1 MATDLER
8 LAVLIE
14 ANTKSYERSM
24 LRLQQQTEKA
34 IRGASKSIKSLDS
47 GLGSLAATAKSLGG
61 VLGVSLGIGAFEKLA
76 GVITD
81 TVHSAAGL
89 VDLADKVG
97 ITTDALQEMRYQFE
111 QNGSSAEAFDAAL
124 SQFSKRVGEA
134 ASGSGDLLKVFEANG
149 IALRDATGA
158 LRPLM
163 DLLAD
168 YADLIKNAADDQAR
182 ATLAVRG
189 FGKAG
194 DEAAIALRDGSAG
207 MRAMGDEA
215 HRFSQVVDEEVLR
228 SLEAYD
234 DAIARLEGAWQ
245 KFVTTSVAGGLRIVS
260 GLQETA
266 QAINRLNDQ
275 LNGTVPQLQT
285 VDDKLADIAREV
297 AAVQALS
304 ANGLIDAAGLN
315 ADLARL
321 GALHAELIALR
332 KDADSGPQT
341 HMSGSA
347 DRTKDDF
354 IGAAPK
360 PTIIPKLGGGG
371 GGGGGAHRRAG
382 GGGGS
387 GGKSDVERQKEQVT
401 ELIKELERELSLVG
415 KSEAEQKVSNALRQA
430 GAEATAAQ
438 KEQITGLVTQIEAQQ
453 KAYDDLVDTLD
464 TVRDAAGS
472 TLDAFVQSIEAGEGP
487 VKALKAA
494 LLDLLQT
501 IIRIGEER
509 AILALFGAGGTA
521 GGGFIAPIVNAVT
534 GRAAPALSTAAAS
547 SSGTQAVA
555 VHVTASPLFHVTVA
569 KGARQAEER
578 AVARGPAVARVN
590 NLRYATP

>member
-8 LAVLIE
+8 LTVLIE
-14 ANTKSYERSM
+14 SNTKSYERSM
-24 LRLQQQTEKA
+24 LRLQQQTAKA
-34 IRGASKSIKSLDS
+34 IKSASTSIKSLDS

-89 VDLADKVG
+89 VDLADKIG
-97 ITTDALQEMRYQFE
+97 ITTDALQELRYQAE
-111 QNGSSAEAFDAAL
+111 QNGSSAEALDSAL
-124 SQFSKRVGEA
+124 SQFSKRIGEA
-134 ASGSGDLLKVFEANG
+134 ATGSGELLKILNANG
-149 IALRDATGA
+149 VALRDAAGN
-158 LRPLM
+158 LRPLT
-163 DLLAD
+163 DLLAN
-168 YADLIKNAADDQAR
+168 YADLIKNASDDQAR
-182 ATLAVRG
+182 AVLATQA

-194 DEAAIALRDGSAG
+194 DEMANVLRDGAAG

-215 HRFSQVVDEEVLR
+215 QRTNQIIGEDALR

-245 KFVTTSVAGGLRIVS
+245 KFVTTTVAGGLRIVS

-304 ANGLIDAAGLN
+304 ASGLIDAAGLN

-332 KDADSGPQT
+332 KDADSGPRIQ
-341 HMSGSA
+341 MSGSA

-354 IGAAPK
+354 IGPPPK
-360 PTIIPKLGGGG
+360 VTVLPTPPLARGGGG
-371 GGGGGAHRRAG
+371 GGHRAA

-415 KSEAEQKVSNALRQA
+415 KSETEQKVSNALRQA

-453 KAYDDLVDTLD
+453 TAYDNLIDTLD
-464 TVRDAAGS
+464 TVRDAAGGVM
-472 TLDAFVQSIEAGEGP
+472 DAFMQSIQAGEGP
-487 VKALKAA
+487 IKALKAS

-501 IIRIGEER
+501 IIRIGEQR
-509 AILALFGAGGTA
+509 AILALFGLTGTA
-521 GGGFIAPIVNAVT
+521 GGGFL
-534 GRAAPALSTAAAS
+534 GRAV
-547 SSGTQAVA
+547 QQVA
-555 VHVTASPLFHVTVA
+555 VHVTASPEFHVSQA
-569 KGARQAEER
+569 KSSKQAEDR
-578 AVARGPAVARVN
+578 AVARGPAVARSN